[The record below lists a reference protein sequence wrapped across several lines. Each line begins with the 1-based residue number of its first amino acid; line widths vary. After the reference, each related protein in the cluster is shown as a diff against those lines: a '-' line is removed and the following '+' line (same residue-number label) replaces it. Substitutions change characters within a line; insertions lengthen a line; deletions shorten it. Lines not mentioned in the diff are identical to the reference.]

1 MRVRGWRAGSVG
13 DGVRAAQPAS
23 GRAAAAAVGRCVR
36 AGLGPWWDSGGGP
49 GGRDPGGGRGAGTRG
64 GRGGGGARER
74 AAGVEPAGRVR
85 APGAGRKRSRERDP
99 GLLPALLALIEPEE
113 RGDPMSPLRWTTKST
128 RTLAAELT
136 RQGHPVSAD
145 TVADLLHDQGFS
157 LQANAK
163 MLEGKQSPASVFH

>member
-49 GGRDPGGGRGAGTRG
+49 GGRDPGGDGTVAR
-64 GRGGGGARER
+64 GAREL
-74 AAGVEPAGRVR
+74 AAGVEPSGRVR

-136 RQGHPVSAD
+136 RQ
-145 TVADLLHDQGFS
+145 
-157 LQANAK
+157 
-163 MLEGKQSPASVFH
+163 